1 MNLRDLIPWVL
12 AGSLAAS
19 TFANF
24 YLLDRIDKLD
34 KLDAGAQ
41 TEASKQTRGITTT
54 RPVVLP
60 IRIVTRLGLT
70 KQQCEMIEG
79 CTMT

>member
-41 TEASKQTRGITTT
+41 TRENG
-54 RPVVLP
+54 RP
-60 IRIVTRLGLT
+60 
-70 KQQCEMIEG
+70 E
-79 CTMT
+79 